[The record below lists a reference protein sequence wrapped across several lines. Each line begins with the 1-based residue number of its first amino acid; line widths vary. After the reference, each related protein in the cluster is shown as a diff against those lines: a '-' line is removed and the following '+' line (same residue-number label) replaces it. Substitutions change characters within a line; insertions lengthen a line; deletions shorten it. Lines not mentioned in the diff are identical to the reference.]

1 MESMQAWLGEL
12 PVVQVIGVVYVVVS
26 HLFPK
31 PPKPS

>member
-1 MESMQAWLGEL
+1 MESMQAWLGAT
-12 PVVQVIGVVYVVVS
+12 VVQVIGVVYVVVS